1 MNSLTFKYIIST
13 ALAIAAGIPAA
24 AADVETLYRLD
35 LSRGKWPADVEVANL
50 NGELPETNV
59 YKRVY
64 TVDGWCID
72 RYGDR
77 GYVALRP
84 TFFGQTG
91 VGFAAA
97 RPPPPRPAPPPL
109 RPPCRPVRPARGNG
123 SAGRRSPHIA
133 DSRKATG

>member
-64 TVDGWCID
+64 TADGWCID

-77 GYVALRP
+77 GYVALSP
-84 TFFGQTG
+84 TYVGQRD
-91 VGFAAA
+91 VACAEI
-97 RPPPPRPAPPPL
+97 
-109 RPPCRPVRPARGNG
+109 
-123 SAGRRSPHIA
+123 GRAHV
-133 DSRKATG
+133 